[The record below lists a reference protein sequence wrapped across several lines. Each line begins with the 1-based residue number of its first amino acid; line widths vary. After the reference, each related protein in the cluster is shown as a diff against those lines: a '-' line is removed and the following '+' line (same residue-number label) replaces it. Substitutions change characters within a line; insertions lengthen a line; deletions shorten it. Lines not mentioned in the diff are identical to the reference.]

1 MHHKILH
8 KEFDIYLYFGPM
20 QDLERGLETSG
31 TTHAQEVKGLRA
43 RNRALAS
50 EAVSLRDNI
59 ENLHSLLKVLT
70 AGGTYRHT

>member
-1 MHHKILH
+1 MCIIRSCTKNLTFIC
-8 KEFDIYLYFGPM
+8 IWS
-20 QDLERGLETSG
+20 QDLERGLEKSG
-31 TTHAQEVKGLRA
+31 KTHAQEVKGLRA

-70 AGGTYRHT
+70 ASGTYRHT

>member
-1 MHHKILH
+1 MEK
-8 KEFDIYLYFGPM
+8 
-20 QDLERGLETSG
+20 SG
-31 TTHAQEVKGLRA
+31 KTHAQEVKGLRA

-70 AGGTYRHT
+70 ASGTYRHT